1 MDAIYSATA
10 PGDRPREARAAA
22 RERLVRITE
31 NGSGAYVFCSEDV
44 FRREA
49 GDASERALY
58 ASRVEDAVARGRAA
72 FEADDF
78 VEGTEA
84 ARRAVAGRRSARG

>member
-1 MDAIYSATA
+1 MDATNPATA

-22 RERLVRITE
+22 RERLAGATG
-31 NGSGAYVFCSEDV
+31 NGSDAYV

-72 FEADDF
+72 FGADDF